1 MFHYKEHGLE
11 NLLPQ
16 EIMSKGHTP
25 LEDTDHNTIIYGRVF
40 ETADVL
46 TDFQECQPYAMTPGI
61 TGRDLQERDL
71 FDDLILAYLSYK
83 RKCYNI

>member
-46 TDFQECQPYAMTPGI
+46 TDFQECQPYVMIIHI
-61 TGRDLQERDL
+61 TSPPSQSDRAKSELK
-71 FDDLILAYLSYK
+71 SY
-83 RKCYNI
+83 RSSRCRFRRS